1 MEQLKYIAMTGGV
14 DANDDLKVVNN
25 LYEASILMLN
35 TLNQEIAL
43 LNKFKSVAT
52 PEAKHKLLDQ
62 FKNYVNQNLVEL
74 ESKQSSIPIRQSVM
88 KLADPAIVVNY

>member
-1 MEQLKYIAMTGGV
+1 
-14 DANDDLKVVNN
+14 
-25 LYEASILMLN
+25 MLN
-35 TLNQEIAL
+35 TLNQETAL

-74 ESKQSSIPIRQSVM
+74 ESNNLVFP
-88 KLADPAIVVNY
+88 